1 MNVPID
7 TSSSLIA
14 TVLVLLILGW
24 ILAFAGLVM
33 IRIFRSLGFGLSA
46 WLKPTIAVS
55 SHPSCLSSQPR
66 VTSVARG
73 WLLEVGL
80 EPDGSVAQ
88 QVSSHLASGS
98 PVLLSRWLDI
108 ALGAV
113 PARGISANGQPV
125 DARGAAHGSRR
136 RSGSCT
142 RRRLEERIEEFNQI
156 PPPEEPPQRSR
167 LSPRSQ
173 ESPPAPIDLHP
184 NGAPQPLYLV
194 KSQLQLLEIGEVR
207 DGCR

>member
-55 SHPSCLSSQPR
+55 SHPS
-66 VTSVARG
+66 